1 MIYKKMMDDKLTLS
15 DAFRQWLKKKQNI
28 LSLQKE
34 TNELDKQ
41 KRRYA
46 TISKA
51 KRLELI
57 EEIKRNKLKNHK
69 RKIKKNFFK
78 NLNDNFPKSI
88 LIKYFNTQKKTF
100 KLQWKLE
107 LPKMKV
113 KTIDS
118 QIFHKK

>member
-1 MIYKKMMDDKLTLS
+1 MMDDKLTLS

-57 EEIKRNKLKNHK
+57 EEIKRNNLKNHK

-78 NLNDNFPKSI
+78 NLIDNFPKSI
-88 LIKYFNTQKKTF
+88 LIKYFNTSKKTF
-100 KLQWKLE
+100 NLKDEYSL
-107 LPKMKV
+107 
-113 KTIDS
+113 S
-118 QIFHKK
+118 